1 MAPDAHATSH
11 GSRWSAVRLVGH
23 HEYVEYIGRAPAP
36 PLDRFIDDIYCL
48 TGIPRHRRL
57 NVPPMPSAHLLIN
70 LAGPARLDDS
80 DPTVPPA
87 VFNDG
92 WFMGMWTRRFV
103 IEYQSPVRIVG
114 VHFKPWG
121 ISPFVDLPSTEL
133 RDRWVPVDAV
143 WEQERSLD
151 RMRDRLA
158 GATSTA
164 EILELL
170 EDELRSRLAPAPS
183 RGLELV
189 NHTAGRLEASWGAVS
204 VGTLTDGAGVSG
216 NHLATQFKSHVGVTP
231 KRLARIYRFARL
243 ILSVDA
249 LRPVNW
255 SELPQAA
262 GYFDQ
267 AHFSKEFKDL
277 TGHTPTAY
285 LTLRR
290 QFPAEKGFPPDNGP
304 MPAD

>member
-1 MAPDAHATSH
+1 MYYV
-11 GSRWSAVRLVGH
+11 GQVSAL
-23 HEYVEYIGRAPAP
+23 

-70 LAGPARLDDS
+70 LAGPIRLYDS
-80 DPTVPPA
+80 DPAVPPA
-87 VFNDG
+87 VFTDG
-92 WFMGMWTRRFV
+92 WYMGVWTRRYV
-103 IEYQSPVRIVG
+103 IEYQTPVRLVG

-133 RDRWVPVDAV
+133 RNRCVPVDAV
-143 WEQERSLD
+143 WERSLD
-151 RMRDRLA
+151 RIRDRIA
-158 GATSTA
+158 GATSTS
-164 EILELL
+164 EILQIL
-170 EDELRSRLAPAPS
+170 EDEMRSRLVPAPS

-189 NHTAGRLEASWGAVS
+189 NHTARRLEAAWGAVS
-204 VGTLTDGAGVSG
+204 VGALTDGAGVSG
-216 NHLATQFKSHVGVTP
+216 NHLATQFKSHIGVTP
-231 KRLARIYRFARL
+231 KRVARIYRFARL

-249 LRPVNW
+249 RHPVDW
-255 SELPQAA
+255 SELAQAA

-267 AHFSKEFKDL
+267 AHFSKEFKDF

-285 LTLRR
+285 LRLRR
-290 QFPAEKGFPPDNGP
+290 RFPAEKAFPPDNGP

>member
-1 MAPDAHATSH
+1 M
-11 GSRWSAVRLVGH
+11 
-23 HEYVEYIGRAPAP
+23 EYLGRAPAP

-48 TGIPRHRRL
+48 TGVPRHRRL
-57 NVPPMPSAHLLIN
+57 NVPPMPSAHLVIN
-70 LAGPARLDDS
+70 LAGPIRLYDS
-80 DPTVPPA
+80 DPAVPPA
-87 VFNDG
+87 VFTDG
-92 WFMGMWTRRFV
+92 WFMGVWSRRFL
-103 IEYQSPVRIVG
+103 IEYQTPVWVVG

-121 ISPFVDLPSTEL
+121 ISPFVDVPSTEL

-143 WEQERSLD
+143 WERSLD
-151 RMRDRLA
+151 LMRDRIA
-158 GATSTA
+158 GATSTDTILQ
-164 EILELL
+164 ILE
-170 EDELRSRLAPAPS
+170 EEMRSRLVSAPS

-204 VGTLTDGAGVSG
+204 VGALTDGAGVSG

-249 LRPVNW
+249 LRPVDW
-255 SELPQAA
+255 SELAQAA

-267 AHFSKEFKDL
+267 AHLSKEFKDF

-290 QFPAEKGFPPDNGP
+290 RFPAEKGFPPDSGP

>member
-1 MAPDAHATSH
+1 M
-11 GSRWSAVRLVGH
+11 
-23 HEYVEYIGRAPAP
+23 EYIGRAPAA

-70 LAGPARLDDS
+70 LAGPIRLYDS
-80 DPTVPPA
+80 DPAVPPA
-87 VFNDG
+87 VFTDG
-92 WFMGMWTRRFV
+92 WFMGVWTRRYV
-103 IEYQSPVRIVG
+103 IEYQTPVRLVG

-133 RDRWVPVDAV
+133 RNRCVPVDAV
-143 WEQERSLD
+143 WERSLD
-151 RMRDRLA
+151 RIRDRIA
-158 GATSTA
+158 GATSTS
-164 EILELL
+164 EILQIL
-170 EDELRSRLAPAPS
+170 EDEMRSRLVPAPS

-189 NHTAGRLEASWGAVS
+189 NHTARRLEAAWGAVS
-204 VGTLTDGAGVSG
+204 VGALTDGAGVSG
-216 NHLATQFKSHVGVTP
+216 NHLATQFKSHLGVTP
-231 KRLARIYRFARL
+231 KRVARIYRFARL

-249 LRPVNW
+249 RHPVDW
-255 SELPQAA
+255 SELAQAA

-267 AHFSKEFKDL
+267 AHFSKEFKDF

-285 LTLRR
+285 LRLRR
-290 QFPAEKGFPPDNGP
+290 RFPAEKAFPPDNGP